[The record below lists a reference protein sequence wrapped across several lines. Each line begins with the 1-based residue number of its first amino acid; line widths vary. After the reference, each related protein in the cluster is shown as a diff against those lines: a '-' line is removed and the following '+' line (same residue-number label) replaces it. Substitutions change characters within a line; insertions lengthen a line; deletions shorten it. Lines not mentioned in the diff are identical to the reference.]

1 MSAESQANNPL
12 HGVKLADM
20 LRFLMDEYGLEKLG
34 EEYNI
39 RAFGNNPG
47 YKSAL
52 KFLRTTPWAREK
64 IEALYLKTISK
75 K

>member
-1 MSAESQANNPL
+1 
-12 HGVKLADM
+12 
-20 LRFLMDEYGLEKLG
+20 MDEYGLEKLS

-52 KFLRTTPWAREK
+52 KFLRTTPWARDK
-64 IEALYLKTISK
+64 MEALYLKTIQSK
-75 K
+75 